1 MAESHRVIVTG
12 ANKAGESIVVE
23 EAHAALIG
31 PGNFDFWQ
39 TKPGQS
45 PHDLSFGRSPM
56 KFFPEPGGTMFR
68 LFTIPP
74 ADPKMSPAELAKLQ
88 EWFFKEVGDPDAR
101 GDTSRHPLMHK
112 TPTVD
117 YIVLLSGE
125 ISLVLDEGAP
135 IVLKPFDAVVQRG
148 VGHSWLNTGREPAL
162 LVAVMV
168 GGK

>member
-12 ANKAGESIVVE
+12 TNKAGKSTVVE
-23 EAHAALIG
+23 ETHATMIG

-45 PHDLSFGRSPM
+45 PHDFAFGRSPM
-56 KFFPEPGGTMFR
+56 KFFPAPGGTMFR

-74 ADPKMSPAELAKLQ
+74 VDPKMNPAELAKLQ
-88 EWFFKEVGDPDAR
+88 EWFFKEVGDPAR

-125 ISLVLDEGAP
+125 ISLVLDEGEP
-135 IVLKPFDAVVQRG
+135 IALKPFDAVVQRG
-148 VGHSWLNTGREPAL
+148 VGHSWLNTGSEPAL

-168 GGK
+168 GGQ